1 MRARAPPARPA
12 ALCADPPL
20 PTRHLA
26 GGDADRAEEEEDDD
40 DDDYDVPS
48 YLRGGT
54 QGYDDD
60 DLDGGGTGSSALLV
74 DMGLVSP

>member
-26 GGDADRAEEEEDDD
+26 GGDADRAEEEEEDD
-40 DDDYDVPS
+40 DDDYYVEAPRD
-48 YLRGGT
+48 GT
-54 QGYDDD
+54 QEDDD
-60 DLDGGGTGSSALLV
+60 DLAGGGGNGHALLV
-74 DMGLVSP
+74 AMGLAAA